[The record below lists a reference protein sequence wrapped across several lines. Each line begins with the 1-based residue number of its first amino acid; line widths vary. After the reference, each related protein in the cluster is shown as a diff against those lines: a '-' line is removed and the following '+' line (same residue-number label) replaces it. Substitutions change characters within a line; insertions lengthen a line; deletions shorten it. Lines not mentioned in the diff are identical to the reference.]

1 MPVKPHIASP
11 VLNIPLLPE
20 DTVFVKRDEE
30 HTFYV
35 LGEVAR
41 PGVFSQGGGM
51 DVVRAIALA
60 GDATEKGSLSGVKIV
75 RRSAGKAEVITV
87 DVKSVLKGHGSG
99 LGTQV
104 LSGDIVY
111 VPRNGAAKF
120 NYLLEMITPSLN
132 TVLLGA
138 TVESLTRN
146 H

>member
-1 MPVKPHIASP
+1 MSCGFI
-11 VLNIPLLPE
+11 

-41 PGVFSQGGGM
+41 PGVFSQGIGM
-51 DVVRAIALA
+51 DVVRALALA
-60 GDATEKGSLSGVKIV
+60 GDATGKASLSEVKIV
-75 RRSAGKAEVITV
+75 RRGAGKAEVLTV
-87 DVKSVLKGHGSG
+87 NMKKVLKGRGAG
-99 LGTQV
+99 MGTPV

-132 TVLLGA
+132 TVLMGA
-138 TVESLTRN
+138 TLENMTRN
-146 H
+146 K